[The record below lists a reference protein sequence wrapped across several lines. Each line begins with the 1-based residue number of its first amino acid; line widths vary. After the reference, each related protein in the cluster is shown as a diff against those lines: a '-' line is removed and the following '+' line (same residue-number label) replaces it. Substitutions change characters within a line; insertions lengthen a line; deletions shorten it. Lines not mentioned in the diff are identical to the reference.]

1 MFGLRLTAAGATSL
15 SDRYGRKIGTSPRSN
30 RPANCAHVLMIERM
44 DCYIAGAGRISGLFP
59 QSLMMAAVFQAWG
72 STSAVVWKLHV
83 QYLVP
88 QMSRPQRAPRLCQM
102 LSWRHSPRA
111 HFALSVVSLF
121 TTAQTTQG
129 CSDVINQVQY
139 ADDVPR
145 VVASSSPLSTVPA
158 TCGFRAGFFS

>member
-15 SDRYGRKIGTSPRSN
+15 SDRCGHKIGTSPRSN
-30 RPANCAHVLMIERM
+30 RPANCAHVLIIERM
-44 DCYIAGAGRISGLFP
+44 DCYIAGAGKISGL
-59 QSLMMAAVFQAWG
+59 LAAVFQAWG

-111 HFALSVVSLF
+111 HFAVSVVSLF

-129 CSDVINQVQY
+129 CSAVIKCSMPTTFHEWLLRL
-139 ADDVPR
+139 AH
-145 VVASSSPLSTVPA
+145 
-158 TCGFRAGFFS
+158 